1 MKFTNEDAFEKLKGI
16 LTNNGRKTLRM
27 SEKSLRSQ
35 LENLTPLIADDEMEL
50 DTFVEKVKPTFD
62 VMNANAE
69 YDKSSFIR
77 KWKEEH
83 PDTIIEKKEEDES
96 NSNKVNQELL
106 NRLAALEQQLKDEKT
121 AKTLASVRK
130 DLKAKMAEK
139 GIKDDEW
146 SEMMLGEIQISEDL
160 DIEAKADTML
170 KLYNKQQAQQTP
182 SFTPKPSS
190 GDNNNNSPFASA
202 VAEKKKRDEA
212 RKEII

>member
-1 MKFTNEDAFEKLKGI
+1 MKFTKEDAFENLKGI

-35 LENLTPLIADDEMEL
+35 LETLIPLLADDEMEL
-50 DTFVEKVKPTFD
+50 ETFVEKVKPSFD
-62 VMNANAE
+62 VMNSNAE
-69 YDKSSFIR
+69 YDRSSFIR

-83 PDTIIEKKEEDES
+83 PEAIIEKKEEDEPKPD
-96 NSNKVNQELL
+96 NANRELL
-106 NRLAALEQQLKDEKT
+106 DRLAALEQQLKDEKT

-130 DLKAKMAEK
+130 DLKAKMLEK

-160 DIEAKADTML
+160 DIDAKADTML
-170 KLYNKQQAQQTP
+170 KLYNKQQAQQGP

-190 GDNNNNSPFASA
+190 GSGDNNNPFATA
-202 VAEKKKRDEA
+202 MAEKKRRDDA